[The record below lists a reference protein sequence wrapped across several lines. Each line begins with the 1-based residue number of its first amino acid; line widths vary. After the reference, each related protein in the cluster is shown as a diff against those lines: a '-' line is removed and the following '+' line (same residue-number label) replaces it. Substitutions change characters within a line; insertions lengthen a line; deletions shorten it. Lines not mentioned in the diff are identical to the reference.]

1 MFDTENRDDRKRSLL
16 AFASGDGVSGK
27 VTRPGSL
34 LAMAASEPPQG
45 DPVERHRVAR
55 AQRESRRAAPVP
67 VSAETPGT
75 RPAETVTDT
84 GTTWHIA
91 DLVPGWMSRL
101 AQSRQHQLSSTAAT
115 PDTAGQD
122 RRTGSRRQDDETV
135 RGDRDDFAH
144 AGDDGDDQQWKPLI
158 DPMKV
163 LGGIAGSKML
173 IVATTILGAL
183 LGVAIALSTPK
194 TYEAATELLIDPRDL
209 KIVDRD
215 LTQAGF
221 SNEATL
227 AIVENQVR
235 VITSGTVLNKVV
247 DRLNLESDPEFN
259 GQGGSGPLSFI
270 RSLLSRGG
278 DDADDPGRRRAL
290 AVGNLAKSLSVERGG
305 KTFVVVIDV
314 KTQDGEKSA
323 LIANTMADVFLKTYG
338 ELQSDTAGRATDELT
353 ARLDELRKGVEDAER
368 KVEAFKAENDLID
381 AQGRLITDDEIVK
394 LNEQLSIARAR
405 TLELNAKAASTRGVS
420 VDSVLG
426 GVLPEEMASASM
438 TELRSQYSTL
448 KGEADRLAVKLGPR
462 HPQRQAVEGQLA
474 GARDQIA
481 AELRRIVS
489 SVQTELKRAV
499 QLEQELS
506 SRLAQLK
513 VRQGNVS
520 SELVTLRELERDATA
535 KRAVY
540 ESFLLRARET
550 GEQKDINTA
559 NMSVISVAHA
569 PLQANGPSR
578 TTIALTGTILGFL
591 AGIGLGGMRGAYD
604 SLRDTAD
611 ERRRRRNPRKSRS
624 PLPDVLP
631 ADRTADP
638 VSRPYAP
645 AVETPAVAEPAFAR
659 ESAAWARPSEEAASQ
674 PSSATQRPSYP
685 ETDPMQYPAA
695 GYPPYYARQPAQAPA
710 AYPPA
715 SAPAAPAPAFDQPPY
730 PQPGYPQQPIAQPYA
745 APYEQPPMPPLP
757 QPMMHAPAPYP
768 QAPGQMYQPLHPQMP
783 SQAYYPYPQPQ
794 QAPAYAG
801 QTPFP
806 AQPGTP
812 PAYQLMPQA
821 SQPPAAPQPSAPAGQ
836 QMPAASAHAP
846 IEEIRASLR
855 DFREAVEELAQSRAR
870 RRYF

>member
-16 AFASGDGVSGK
+16 AYAGDDRDARK
-27 VTRPGSL
+27 APRPGSL
-34 LAMAASEPPQG
+34 LSMANSEPEA
-45 DPVERHRVAR
+45 DPVERHRAAR
-55 AQRESRRAAPVP
+55 AQRESRREAPITAEAP
-67 VSAETPGT
+67 SAQ
-75 RPAETVTDT
+75 PAETSTEARSS
-84 GTTWHIA
+84 WHIA
-91 DLVPGWMSRL
+91 DLVPGWMSRM
-101 AQSRQHQLSSTAAT
+101 AQHRQHQLSSVSAEAASV
-115 PDTAGQD
+115 DQD
-122 RRTGSRRQDDETV
+122 RRLATRRQDDDSV
-135 RGDRDDFAH
+135 RGNEDQFAQR
-144 AGDDGDDQQWKPLI
+144 GDDGDDQQWKPLV

-163 LGGIAGSKML
+163 IGGVARSKLLIA
-173 IVATTILGAL
+173 ATTILGAL
-183 LGVAIALSTPK
+183 LGIAIALSTPK

-209 KIVDRD
+209 KLVDRD

-259 GQGGSGPLSFI
+259 GQGGGGPLSFV
-270 RSLLSRGG
+270 RSLLSRGSNG
-278 DDADDPGRRRAL
+278 ADDPGRRRSL
-290 AVGNLAKSLSVERGG
+290 AVGNLAKALSVERGG

-353 ARLDELRKGVEDAER
+353 ARLDELRSGVEAAER
-368 KVEAFKAENDLID
+368 KVEAFKAENDLIN
-381 AQGRLITDDEIVK
+381 AQGRLISDDEILK

-405 TLELNAKAASTRGVS
+405 TLELNAKAASTRGVN

-426 GVLPEEMASASM
+426 GVLPEEIASASM

-513 VRQGNVS
+513 VRSGSVS
-520 SELVTLRELERDATA
+520 SELVTLRELEREATA

-550 GEQKDINTA
+550 GEQRDINTA
-559 NMSVISVAHA
+559 NMSVISVAYA

-578 TTIALTGTILGFL
+578 STITIASTILGFL
-591 AGIGLGGMRGAYD
+591 AGIGLGGMRGAYE

-611 ERRRRRNPRKSRS
+611 DRRRRRNPRKRS
-624 PLPDVLP
+624 AAPLDVPP
-631 ADRTADP
+631 ANREPAQ
-638 VSRPYAP
+638 RPYQPAP
-645 AVETPAVAEPAFAR
+645 QAASSAFGEPAFAR
-659 ESAAWARPSEEAASQ
+659 DTAVHAGSYSVPERAVPQ
-674 PSSATQRPSYP
+674 PAPMPQQPSYP
-685 ETDPMQYPAA
+685 EAGPRQNPAA
-695 GYPPYYARQPAQAPA
+695 GYPTYHAPQPVQAPVTYQQA
-710 AYPPA
+710 AVPP
-715 SAPAAPAPAFDQPPY
+715 FVQPT
-730 PQPGYPQQPIAQPYA
+730 PQPQAYPQQPAPHPYTGQYAQP
-745 APYEQPPMPPLP
+745 PVQPAP
-757 QPMMHAPAPYP
+757 QPMTYAPQPTPYP
-768 QAPGQMYQPLHPQMP
+768 QAPAQVYQPLHPQVQP
-783 SQAYYPYPQPQ
+783 QGYNPYPP
-794 QAPAYAG
+794 QAPAFE
-801 QTPFP
+801 QQMPVQPQP
-806 AQPGTP
+806 AAQ
-812 PAYQLMPQA
+812 PAYQPMPGA
-821 SQPPAAPQPSAPAGQ
+821 FQPAPAPQPHAPAGQ
-836 QMPAASAHAP
+836 QMPDPAAHQPP

-855 DFREAVEELAQSRAR
+855 DFRQAVEELATSRAR